1 MPSFPSA
8 FRFCPFCGGSLG
20 QPRGIDVAQT
30 CAACDTTLYH
40 SSKPAVGVVLVRPGD
55 NAVLL
60 IRRRWAPYRGQWGLP
75 GGFVTYGETPEAAA
89 IREVREETGLEIRT
103 QRLVETRIENYRRPQ
118 GVDRLLS
125 LYYIGQIV
133 GGQEQAGDDA
143 TALAWFGWDAL
154 PRRLAGP
161 HLAVLR
167 ASRS

>member
-1 MPSFPSA
+1 M
-8 FRFCPFCGGSLG
+8 
-20 QPRGIDVAQT
+20 
-30 CAACDTTLYH
+30 
-40 SSKPAVGVVLVRPGD
+40 VLVRPAD
-55 NAVLL
+55 DAVLL
-60 IRRRWAPYRGQWGLP
+60 IRRRWPPYRGQWGLP

-103 QRLVETRIENYRRPQ
+103 QRLVETRIENYHRPQ